1 MGSVTLLRKLGLDLA
16 QKGCSLFAESS
27 SSLSKFSGQ
36 MSMGTVWD
44 ASYSCGSASFVEL
57 VVNVHIW
64 SFHLLQANFQISLS
78 AQGAHLYFILCEFH
92 PVPAETRRGH

>member
-16 QKGCSLFAESS
+16 QKGYSLFAESL

-44 ASYSCGSASFVEL
+44 VSYSCGSASFVEP

-64 SFHLLQANFQISLS
+64 SFHLLQANFQIFFECSRSTLVF
-78 AQGAHLYFILCEFH
+78 YFI
-92 PVPAETRRGH
+92 